1 MSSFGLSYF
10 DKALDSVIDGLENSV
25 VDRTRAIASD
35 LLSEEYKAPAQ
46 QPVLQTDAPGV
57 LNNLNDVTG
66 YWRLFNIQVCLS
78 ETYAPLVK
86 RAGGHS
92 SETELVTVAGK
103 ENRASEEKSGTPGFS
118 R

>member
-1 MSSFGLSYF
+1 MSNFGLSYF

-35 LLSEEYKAPAQ
+35 LLSEEYKAPVQA
-46 QPVLQTDAPGV
+46 VLQTDAPGV

-78 ETYAPLVK
+78 ETCAL
-86 RAGGHS
+86 
-92 SETELVTVAGK
+92 LVTVGGH
-103 ENRASEEKSGTPGFS
+103 R
-118 R
+118 